1 MDIKYFISDLLENL
15 KKRFRK
21 TSSEESDWNT
31 DYETS
36 FYQQD
41 YPNGKQDIP
50 TGARPQNP
58 ADGELYIPDDEEDE
72 GSRADRLRKKH
83 ILTAGGIVAF
93 IAAASMA
100 YTTLVPDTPDA
111 SKQQQPQETAVS
123 ARAGNKD
130 LPSKYSDIAKYQNN
144 QNSKVKESKGGNAA
158 AKSHAAPAESQA
170 VAVRRSRPSSGSSA
184 SSAPPVVSS
193 HQQSSL
199 SAEQKAAQRAAAEAQ
214 KAEDDAM
221 NSSIAFKVAAAVTN
235 AVAGTATVQAA
246 EPQPN
251 ENLFYDAGDE
261 TNGQY
266 ALQAGSV
273 IPATL
278 QTGVSSD
285 MPGGDVVALVR
296 QNIYDSL
303 TGTHLL
309 IPQGSKIIG
318 TYGQAGAR
326 GNKRI
331 SVVFE
336 RIILPDGSSLEL
348 PDQKAIDGTGTPGLI
363 DKYTT
368 HSSSLFKTAFMTA
381 LLGAAAQSA
390 TGNTSGDDNRSPG
403 QEAVAGAVAEVME
416 TASDLID
423 RDANI
428 APTITISPGYQF
440 NIFINQDLLIGEY
453 VE

>member
-1 MDIKYFISDLLENL
+1 MDIKYFISDLLENI

-21 TSSEESDWNT
+21 TSSEENDWNT
-31 DYETS
+31 DYEAS

-41 YPNGKQDIP
+41 YSNGKQDAP
-50 TGARPQNP
+50 AGARPQNP

-111 SKQQQPQETAVS
+111 SKQQQPQETTVS

-144 QNSKVKESKGGNAA
+144 QKPKEKESKGGNTA
-158 AKSHAAPAESQA
+158 AKSNASTTESQP
-170 VAVRRSRPSSGSSA
+170 VTVRRSRAASSSSA
-184 SSAPPVVSS
+184 SSAPSVAAA
-193 HQQSSL
+193 HQPSI
-199 SAEQKAAQRAAAEAQ
+199 SAEQKAALRAAAEAQ
-214 KAEDDAM
+214 KAEEEAM

-251 ENLFYDAGDE
+251 ENLFYDAEDE

-331 SVVFE
+331 GVIFE

-453 VE
+453 SE

>member
-41 YPNGKQDIP
+41 YSNGKQDTP

-83 ILTAGGIVAF
+83 ILTASGIE
-93 IAAASMA
+93 
-100 YTTLVPDTPDA
+100 
-111 SKQQQPQETAVS
+111 PQETTVS

-144 QNSKVKESKGGNAA
+144 QKPKGKESKGGNAA
-158 AKSHAAPAESQA
+158 AKSHAAPTESQP
-170 VAVRRSRPSSGSSA
+170 VAVRRSRAASSSSS
-184 SSAPPVVSS
+184 SSAPSVAAARHPSI
-193 HQQSSL
+193 

-214 KAEDDAM
+214 KAEEEAM

-331 SVVFE
+331 GVVFE
-336 RIILPDGSSLEL
+336 RLILPDGSSLEL

-368 HSSSLFKTAFMTA
+368 HSSTLFKTAFMTA

-453 VE
+453 SE

>member
-1 MDIKYFISDLLENL
+1 MDIKYFIADVIETI
-15 KKRFRK
+15 KKRFVK
-21 TSSEESDWNT
+21 KSSEGDWNT

-41 YPNGKQDIP
+41 YSNGKQDTP

-58 ADGELYIPDDEEDE
+58 ADGELFIPDDEEDE
-72 GSRADRLRKKH
+72 ENRADRLRKKH

-100 YTTLVPDTPDA
+100 YTTLVPDTPDV
-111 SKQQQPQETAVS
+111 SKQQQPQETTVS
-123 ARAGNKD
+123 ARADNKD

-144 QNSKVKESKGGNAA
+144 QKPKEKESTGGNTA
-158 AKSHAAPAESQA
+158 AKSHAATTESQP
-170 VAVRRSRPSSGSSA
+170 VSVRRSRPAGGASA
-184 SSAPPVVSS
+184 SSAPSVAAA
-193 HQQSSL
+193 HQPSISV
-199 SAEQKAAQRAAAEAQ
+199 EQKAALRAAAEAQ
-214 KAEDDAM
+214 KAEEEAM

-331 SVVFE
+331 GVVFE

-368 HSSSLFKTAFMTA
+368 HSSTLFKTAFMTA

>member
-1 MDIKYFISDLLENL
+1 
-15 KKRFRK
+15 
-21 TSSEESDWNT
+21 
-31 DYETS
+31 
-36 FYQQD
+36 
-41 YPNGKQDIP
+41 
-50 TGARPQNP
+50 
-58 ADGELYIPDDEEDE
+58 
-72 GSRADRLRKKH
+72 
-83 ILTAGGIVAF
+83 
-93 IAAASMA
+93 
-100 YTTLVPDTPDA
+100 
-111 SKQQQPQETAVS
+111 
-123 ARAGNKD
+123 
-130 LPSKYSDIAKYQNN
+130 
-144 QNSKVKESKGGNAA
+144 
-158 AKSHAAPAESQA
+158 
-170 VAVRRSRPSSGSSA
+170 
-184 SSAPPVVSS
+184 
-193 HQQSSL
+193 
-199 SAEQKAAQRAAAEAQ
+199 
-214 KAEDDAM
+214 M

-251 ENLFYDAGDE
+251 ENLFYDAEDE

-285 MPGGDVVALVR
+285 MPDGDVVALVR

-331 SVVFE
+331 GVVFE

-368 HSSSLFKTAFMTA
+368 HSSTLFKTAFMTA

-416 TASDLID
+416 TASNLID

-453 VE
+453 VEEGCSLFLLPASCRCRPLDGDAEICTVDTLRYAISWHASATGWHNNTICALEIADLVRHVPRLRPRPF

>member
-1 MDIKYFISDLLENL
+1 MDIKYFISDLLENI

-21 TSSEESDWNT
+21 TTEEGDWNA

-41 YPNGKQDIP
+41 YSNGKQDAP
-50 TGARPQNP
+50 AGARPQNP

-93 IAAASMA
+93 IAADSMA

-111 SKQQQPQETAVS
+111 SKQQQPQETTVS

-144 QNSKVKESKGGNAA
+144 QNSKVKESKGENAA
-158 AKSHAAPAESQA
+158 VKSHAAPTESQP
-170 VAVRRSRPSSGSSA
+170 VTVRRSRAASSSSA
-184 SSAPPVVSS
+184 SSAPSVTAA
-193 HQQSSL
+193 HQPSI
-199 SAEQKAAQRAAAEAQ
+199 SAEQKAALRAAAEAQ
-214 KAEDDAM
+214 KAEEEAM

-251 ENLFYDAGDE
+251 ENLFYDAEDE

-331 SVVFE
+331 GVVFE

-368 HSSSLFKTAFMTA
+368 HSSTLFKTAFMTA

>member
-111 SKQQQPQETAVS
+111 SKQQQPQETTVS

-158 AKSHAAPAESQA
+158 VKSPAAPAESQP
-170 VAVRRSRPSSGSSA
+170 VTVRRSRASSNSSA
-184 SSAPPVVSS
+184 SASPTVTSA
-193 HQQSSL
+193 HQPSI
-199 SAEQKAAQRAAAEAQ
+199 SAEQKAALRAAAEAQ
-214 KAEDDAM
+214 KAEEEAM

-235 AVAGTATVQAA
+235 VVTGTATVQAA
-246 EPQPN
+246 EPQPD

-331 SVVFE
+331 GVIFE

-368 HSSSLFKTAFMTA
+368 HSSTLFKTAFMTA

-453 VE
+453 IE

>member
-1 MDIKYFISDLLENL
+1 MDIKYFIAEVME
-15 KKRFRK
+15 KIKERFRK
-21 TSSEESDWNT
+21 KNSEEDNWNT

-36 FYQQD
+36 FYHQD
-41 YPNGKQDIP
+41 YTTGKEDEH
-50 TGARPQNP
+50 TVSRPQNP
-58 ADGELYIPDDEEDE
+58 ANGELFIPDDEEDE

-100 YTTLVPDTPDA
+100 YTTLVPNTPDA
-111 SKQQQPQETAVS
+111 AKQAQQPETTVAVRS
-123 ARAGNKD
+123 GNKD

-144 QNSKVKESKGGNAA
+144 QNPKEKESKGRNTI
-158 AKSHAAPAESQA
+158 AKSHAATTESQP
-170 VAVRRSRPSSGSSA
+170 VTVRRSYSSGGSTA
-184 SSAPPVVSS
+184 STARPVTVA
-193 HQQSSL
+193 HQPSL

-214 KAEDDAM
+214 KAEEEAM

-246 EPQPN
+246 EPQTN
-251 ENLFYDAGDE
+251 ESLFYDAGDE
-261 TNGQY
+261 TNSQY

-331 SVVFE
+331 GVIFE
-336 RIILPDGSSLEL
+336 RIILPDGSSLDL
-348 PDQKAIDGTGTPGLI
+348 PDQKAIDETGTPGLI

-368 HSSSLFKTAFMTA
+368 HSSTLFKTAFMTA

-403 QEAVAGAVAEVME
+403 QEAVAGAVAEVMK

-453 VE
+453 IE

>member
-41 YPNGKQDIP
+41 YSNGKQDTP

-111 SKQQQPQETAVS
+111 SKQQQPQETTVS

-158 AKSHAAPAESQA
+158 VKSPAAPAESQP
-170 VAVRRSRPSSGSSA
+170 VTVRRSRAASSSSA
-184 SSAPPVVSS
+184 SASPTVTSA
-193 HQQSSL
+193 HQPSI
-199 SAEQKAAQRAAAEAQ
+199 SAEQKAALRAAAEAQ
-214 KAEDDAM
+214 KAEEEAM

-235 AVAGTATVQAA
+235 VVTGIATVQAA
-246 EPQPN
+246 EPQPD

-331 SVVFE
+331 GVIFE

-368 HSSSLFKTAFMTA
+368 HSSTLFKTAFMTA

-453 VE
+453 IE